1 MKQSTGNVL
10 VGAAAT
16 VVVIAGL
23 RAAATI
29 LIPIA
34 IAVLLAIVILPVV
47 TWLRDRGIP
56 SGLAVAGSILVALL
70 ALAGPT
76 GIVVTVARQFVAKVP
91 EYRVAVGQLSLR
103 FSAWLDEHGLPS
115 VAAVAD
121 PNVVLDW
128 MTIAAAGTATLLT
141 RGLLVLLIT
150 AFILLE
156 TAEFRPKLQTAFG
169 MSDDA
174 LARFRAGTQHVYQF
188 LWLKTVIS
196 AGTGAL
202 AGLWTAALGIEF
214 ALLWGLAAF
223 LLNYIPNFG
232 SLIAA
237 VPPVLLA
244 LLAGGVAQ
252 AALVAAGFVVINIS
266 LGTILE
272 PRLIGRR
279 LGLSPLA
286 LVVSLLFW
294 GWVWGPVGLLLAV
307 PLTMAIRLVL
317 DEFEQARWLAVLIAK
332 APAVRRG
339 PPRG

>member
-1 MKQSTGNVL
+1 MRQGAWNVL
-10 VGAAAT
+10 IGAAAT

-29 LIPIA
+29 LIPIVIA
-34 IAVLLAIVILPVV
+34 ILLAIVILPVV
-47 TWLRDRGIP
+47 TWLRERGIP
-56 SGLAVAGSILVALL
+56 SGIAVAGSMLVTLA

-76 GIVVTVARQFVAKVP
+76 GIVVTVARQFVARVP
-91 EYRVAVGQLSLR
+91 EYRVAVSELSVR
-103 FSAWLDEHGLPS
+103 FSVWLGDYGLPS
-115 VAAVAD
+115 VTSVAD
-121 PNVVLDW
+121 PNVLLDW
-128 MTIAAAGTATLLT
+128 MTFAATGTATLLT
-141 RGLLVLLIT
+141 RGLLVLLVT

-156 TAEFRPKLQTAFG
+156 TAEFRPKLQAAFG
-169 MSDDA
+169 MSEDA

-188 LWLKTVIS
+188 LWIKTVIS
-196 AGTGAL
+196 AATGL
-202 AGLWTAALGIEF
+202 AAALWTTALGIEF

-237 VPPVLLA
+237 VPPVMLA
-244 LLAGGVAQ
+244 LLDGGVGWAV
-252 AALVAAGFVVINIS
+252 LVAAGYVVINIS

-307 PLTMAIRLVL
+307 PLTMAVRLVL
-317 DEFEQARWLAVLIAK
+317 GEFEQARWLAVLIAK
-332 APAVRRG
+332 APPPVRAR
-339 PPRG
+339 